1 MARSG
6 IRSRAD
12 GRDEDPS
19 VRIVA
24 IGCRPV
30 QLSPMIYS
38 NACEYGIRAATH
50 LAARY
55 EEGGL
60 VKLRDI
66 VEVEDIPA
74 PFLSQILQRLVGA
87 GLLRSTRGP
96 TGGYGL
102 SRPPSKITLHDIKAA
117 VDGVGDLEQC
127 AVGLGACSDR
137 MPCPLHN
144 SWQPIRQQIR
154 VYLRETTLE
163 QMAVAMA
170 AKVALLNAAGAK
182 PGPEAE

>member
-1 MARSG
+1 
-6 IRSRAD
+6 
-12 GRDEDPS
+12 
-19 VRIVA
+19 
-24 IGCRPV
+24 
-30 QLSPMIYS
+30 MIYS

-50 LAARY
+50 LAARHG
-55 EEGGL
+55 EGGL

-66 VEVEDIPA
+66 AEEEEIPA

-144 SWQPIRQQIR
+144 TWQPIRQQIR

-170 AKVALLNAAGAK
+170 AKVALLSAVEGK
-182 PGPEAE
+182 SGGEGG